1 MCEVFCLSYV
11 CVEVMQRCLTPLLA
25 AMQYDRRNS
34 RIGFATAPCQEI
46 GTGQLVLDPCDP
58 TLLDEA
64 RSVSGSVMPSEADLV
79 AGLTVEFTLL

>member
-1 MCEVFCLSYV
+1 
-11 CVEVMQRCLTPLLA
+11 MQHRLTPLLA

-64 RSVSGSVMPSEADLV
+64 RSVFGSVMPSEADLV
-79 AGLTVEFTLL
+79 AGLMVESTLL